1 MTTMRSVEPLTGID
15 ALVAW
20 LFPFLAGSEPELG
33 EHGIDSRGLPRIDQP
48 AAGCSCS
55 TRWPPG
61 RRRKRRRADVP
72 GLACR

>member
-33 EHGIDSRGLPRIDQP
+33 EHGIDSRGLIYSWEP
-48 AAGCSCS
+48 ARGRVLLLDKMAPGSATEAEAG
-55 TRWPPG
+55 
-61 RRRKRRRADVP
+61 
-72 GLACR
+72 